1 MIDQNARS
9 KQNTS
14 ARVLQCD
21 KEYVAPKKKTIDG
34 EQFEKKSIVN
44 GSAYPGAVADESISS
59 ALVKSDPVRRH
70 YNQWVNNE
78 TLEDYG
84 LRFTALKSR
93 RWSCLQVA
101 STALGSIS
109 FLALEAIGAAITLQ
123 YGWINAVSAI
133 GVVSLFIFALG
144 VPIAFHAAKA
154 GVDIDLLT
162 RGAGFGYLGSTIT
175 SLIYAGFTFIYFA
188 LEAAIMAT
196 ALKVCFGI
204 PLSVGYLLSSL
215 VIIPVVVYGI
225 TMISRLQH
233 ATQHIWLV
241 LQLAPFV
248 FLGWQSVHPMKGWD
262 GLGFADLVG
271 AQPFDWVMFGAAS
284 AVVFSL
290 TVQIGEQVDYLRFL
304 PVKTPQNQRRWW
316 VALISAG
323 PGWIVIGAIKML
335 AGAYLCLLALKQGM
349 PMHMAV
355 DPVHMYL
362 NAWAAWLSPEL
373 ALAVT
378 GVFVIICQFKI
389 NITNSYAGSI
399 AWSNFFSR
407 LTHSHPGRVV
417 WLVFNV
423 TIAWMLMELGVYAS
437 LENTLSLYSILG
449 VSWIGAIAVD
459 LAINKKLGLSPAGIT
474 FKRAQLY
481 DINPVGVGGMALA
494 TGIGLI
500 AYSGVWGV
508 VAESMATYV
517 ALLSVLI
524 LVPLLAYL
532 TGGMYYLARN
542 EDAGIQRD
550 LEALLQPICT
560 LCRNEYDK
568 EDLIHCPAHKGTIC
582 SLCCSL
588 DARCED
594 QCRPDAPFLAQL
606 RAWTS
611 KVMPERTANATVWL
625 VVQFVCL
632 LVVVAAVMAFIFGLV
647 YLQVDTTTDGQPYE
661 FSSFIQKLFSALLL
675 LAAIVT
681 WMYLL
686 ASESARR
693 AREDTLR
700 QNVLLQQ
707 EITAHEITEHA
718 LHRAREK
725 AEAANEAKSRYV
737 IGLSHELRTPLN
749 SILGYAQLME
759 QDVDIPAHRQNGVR
773 VIKDSTQHLAGLIE
787 NLLDISK
794 IEADRLTIH
803 RDQLDLHQFLH
814 QLVQM
819 FRIQAQSSALAFTI
833 DISAHVPRKVFADE
847 KRLRQILIN
856 LLSNAFRYT
865 DVGTV
870 ALSVDYRSQVTTFKV
885 SDTGPGMSATDLERI
900 YQPFET
906 LHHTNTN
913 TVKGTGLGLTISKLL
928 AGIMGGDL
936 NATSV
941 IGEGSCFVLK
951 LLLPPIMPNEPD
963 IQQVQQKY
971 SKLIAERTVVVVDDD
986 VNHRALMED
995 YLTPIGF
1002 KVVSYANAHSCLVD
1016 IEGRQVDV
1024 FLLDISMPG
1033 MDGWDLAR
1041 QLRKVCIAPVRIL
1054 MVSALAD
1061 DKIYQHAH
1069 DSSSKNYF
1077 VKPLDFNKLLARLQE
1092 ILELDFEQADIED
1105 VHQSDN
1111 KPHLPFD
1118 LYTVLKDLYTI
1129 GHVSAINDALSVACS
1144 ERPES
1149 AVFARTAI
1157 ELLERHQLD
1166 AFESLLESAVTYHD
1180 K

>member
-1 MIDQNARS
+1 M
-9 KQNTS
+9 
-14 ARVLQCD
+14 
-21 KEYVAPKKKTIDG
+21 
-34 EQFEKKSIVN
+34 
-44 GSAYPGAVADESISS
+44 GSAIPDTVANKP
-59 ALVKSDPVRRH
+59 ASDVLASGDPAKRH

-78 TLEDYG
+78 TLEDHA

-133 GVVSLFIFALG
+133 GVVSLLIFVLG
-144 VPIAFHAAKA
+144 VPIAYHAAKA

-204 PLSVGYLLSSL
+204 PLSIGYLLSSV

-225 TMISRLQH
+225 TMISRMQH

-248 FLGWQSVHPMKGWD
+248 FLGWQSIHPMEGWE
-262 GLGFADLVG
+262 GLGFPDLAG
-271 AQPFDWVMFGAAS
+271 AQPFNWVMFGAAS

-304 PVKTPQNQRRWW
+304 PVKTPQNRKGWW

-323 PGWIVIGAIKML
+323 PGWIAIGAIKML

-423 TIAWMLMELGVYAS
+423 TIAWMLMELGVYES

-449 VSWIGAIAVD
+449 VSWIGAIAAD
-459 LAINKKLGLSPAGIT
+459 LVINKKLGFSPPGIA

-494 TGIGLI
+494 TGVGLI
-500 AYSGVWGV
+500 AYSGVWGE
-508 VAESMATYV
+508 VAESMSTYL
-517 ALLSVLI
+517 ALLSVLV

-532 TGGMYYLARN
+532 TSGMYYLSRN
-542 EDAGIQRD
+542 EDADIQWD
-550 LEALLQPICT
+550 VETSLPSICT

-568 EDLIHCPAHKGTIC
+568 EDLIHCPAHHGTIC
-582 SLCCSL
+582 SMCCSL
-588 DARCED
+588 DTRCED

-611 KVMPERTANATVWL
+611 KIMPKRSDNSTGWL

-632 LVVVAAVMAFIFGLV
+632 LAVVAAVMAFIFGLV
-647 YLQVDTTTDGQPYE
+647 YLQVDTKAEGNSYE
-661 FSSFIQKLFSALLL
+661 ISSFIQKLFSALLL

-693 AREDTLR
+693 AREDTLC
-700 QNVLLQQ
+700 QNILLQQ

-718 LHRAREK
+718 LHLAREK
-725 AEAANEAKSRYV
+725 AEAANDAKSRYV

-759 QDVDIPAHRQNGVR
+759 QDVDVPQNRQNGVR
-773 VIKDSTQHLAGLIE
+773 VIKDSTLHLSGLIE
-787 NLLDISK
+787 NLLDISR
-794 IEADRLTIH
+794 IEAGRLTIH
-803 RDQLDLHQFLH
+803 RDQLDLHRFLD

-819 FRIQAQSSALAFTI
+819 FRIQAQSSGLDFII
-833 DISAHVPRKVFADE
+833 DISEHVPRQVFADE

-856 LLSNAFRYT
+856 LLSNAFKYT

-870 ALSVDYRSQVTTFKV
+870 SMSVDYRSQVTTFKI
-885 SDTGPGMSATDLERI
+885 SDTGPGMNNSDLERI
-900 YQPFET
+900 FQPFET
-906 LHHTNTN
+906 LQNSN
-913 TVKGTGLGLTISKLL
+913 SNIVKGTGLGLTISKLL
-928 AGIMGGDL
+928 ADIMGGDL

-941 IGEGSCFVLK
+941 IEQGSCFALK
-951 LLLPPIMPNEPD
+951 LLLPPIAPCEFE
-963 IQQVQQKY
+963 IEQRQQQFT
-971 SKLIAERTVVVVDDD
+971 KLVTERTVVVVDDD
-986 VNHRALMED
+986 DNHRALMAD
-995 YLTPIGF
+995 YLEPIGF
-1002 KVVSYANAHSCLVD
+1002 KVITYANAQSCLDD
-1016 IEGRQVDV
+1016 IDKWQVDV

-1033 MDGWDLAR
+1033 MDGWALAQ
-1041 QLRKVCIAPVRIL
+1041 QLREVCIAPVRIL

-1061 DKIYQHAH
+1061 DKDYQHPH

-1092 ILELDFEQADIED
+1092 ILKLDFEPAEIDD
-1105 VHQSDN
+1105 VHESDS
-1111 KPHLPFD
+1111 PLHLPSD
-1118 LYTVLKDLYTI
+1118 LYTELKDLYAI
-1129 GHVSAINDALSVACS
+1129 GHVSAIKDVLSIAID

-1149 AVFARTAI
+1149 ALFARAAT

-1166 AFESLLESAVTYHD
+1166 AFERLLKSAVIQHG
-1180 K
+1180 

>member
-1 MIDQNARS
+1 M
-9 KQNTS
+9 
-14 ARVLQCD
+14 
-21 KEYVAPKKKTIDG
+21 
-34 EQFEKKSIVN
+34 
-44 GSAYPGAVADESISS
+44 GSALANG
-59 ALVKSDPVRRH
+59 DPVKRH

-78 TLEDYG
+78 TLEDHA
-84 LRFTALKSR
+84 LRFTEIKSR

-133 GVVSLFIFALG
+133 GVVSLLIFLLG
-144 VPIAFHAAKA
+144 VPIAYHAAKV

-204 PLSVGYLLSSL
+204 PLSIGYLLSS
-215 VIIPVVVYGI
+215 VIIIPVVVYGI

-241 LQLAPFV
+241 LQFAPFI
-248 FLGWQSVHPMKGWD
+248 FIGWQSVHPMEGWE
-262 GLGFADLVG
+262 GLGVPDLIA

-304 PVKTPQNQRRWW
+304 PVKTPLNQKHWW

-335 AGAYLCLLALKQGM
+335 AGAYLCMLALNQGM
-349 PMHMAV
+349 PLQMAV

-423 TIAWMLMELGVYAS
+423 TIAWMLMELGVYES

-449 VSWIGAIAVD
+449 VSWIGAIAAD
-459 LAINKKLGLSPAGIT
+459 LVINKKLGLSPPGIT

-494 TGIGLI
+494 TGVGLI
-500 AYSGVWGV
+500 AYSGVWGD
-508 VAESMATYV
+508 VAESMATYL
-517 ALLSVLI
+517 ALLSVLM

-532 TGGMYYLARN
+532 TGGAYYLARN
-542 EDAGIQRD
+542 DDADIQWD
-550 LEALLQPICT
+550 LEPPVQPVCT
-560 LCRNEYDK
+560 LCRIEYDK
-568 EDLIHCPAHKGTIC
+568 EDLIHCPAHQGTIC

-611 KVMPERTANATVWL
+611 KVMPERSANATAWL
-625 VVQFVCL
+625 VGQFVCL
-632 LVVVAAVMAFIFGLV
+632 LAVFAALMAFIFGLV
-647 YLQVDTTTDGQPYE
+647 YLQVDTTADGKPYE
-661 FSSFIQKLFSALLL
+661 ISSFIQKLFSALLL

-700 QNVLLQQ
+700 QNILLQQ
-707 EITAHEITEHA
+707 EITAHENTEHA

-725 AEAANEAKSRYV
+725 AEAANDAKSRYL

-759 QDVDIPAHRQNGVR
+759 HDADIPTHRQNGVR

-794 IEADRLTIH
+794 IEAGRLTIH
-803 RDQLDLHQFLH
+803 RDQLDLHRFLN

-819 FRIQAQSSALAFTI
+819 FRIQAQSSALDFTI
-833 DISAHVPRKVFADE
+833 DISEHVPKQVFADE
-847 KRLRQILIN
+847 KRLRQIMIN

-865 DVGTV
+865 DVGSV
-870 ALSVDYRSQVTTFKV
+870 SLSVDYRSQVTTFKV
-885 SDTGPGMSATDLERI
+885 SDTGPGMTAPDLERI

-906 LHHTNTN
+906 LQATNTN
-913 TVKGTGLGLTISKLL
+913 TAKGTGLGLTISKLL
-928 AGIMGGDL
+928 ADIMGGDL

-941 IGEGSCFVLK
+941 LGKGSCFVLK
-951 LLLPPIMPNEPD
+951 LLLPPVTPSESEIEQTS
-963 IQQVQQKY
+963 QQY
-971 SKLIAERTVVVVDDD
+971 TKLITERTVVVVDDD
-986 VNHRALMED
+986 ENHRSLMAD
-995 YLTPIGF
+995 YLEPIGF
-1002 KVVSYANAHSCLVD
+1002 KVVSYANAQSCLAD
-1016 IEGRQVDV
+1016 IEKRQVDV

-1033 MDGWDLAR
+1033 MDGWALAK
-1041 QLRKVCIAPVRIL
+1041 QLRNVCITPVRIL

-1061 DKIYQHAH
+1061 DKIYQHPH

-1077 VKPLDFNKLLARLQE
+1077 VKPVDFNKLLARLQE
-1092 ILELDFEQADIED
+1092 ILELDFEPSEIED
-1105 VHQSDN
+1105 AHESDGQL
-1111 KPHLPFD
+1111 HLSPD
-1118 LYTVLKDLYTI
+1118 LYTELKDLYAI
-1129 GHVSAINDALSVACS
+1129 GHISAIKDVLSVAVR

-1149 AVFARTAI
+1149 ALFARTAS

-1166 AFESLLESAVTYHD
+1166 AFESLLESTVNHHE

>member
-1 MIDQNARS
+1 MIDRDIRANKNVS
-9 KQNTS
+9 DDVT
-14 ARVLQCD
+14 D
-21 KEYVAPKKKTIDG
+21 VA
-34 EQFEKKSIVN
+34 S
-44 GSAYPGAVADESISS
+44 YPI
-59 ALVKSDPVRRH
+59 RRH

-109 FLALEAIGAAITLQ
+109 FLALEAIGAAITVQ
-123 YGWINAVSAI
+123 YGWVNAVSAI
-133 GVVSLFIFALG
+133 AIVSVLIFILSM
-144 VPIAFHAAKA
+144 PIAFHAAKA

-188 LEAAIMAT
+188 LEAAILAT
-196 ALKVCFGI
+196 ALKVSFGI

-215 VIIPVVVYGI
+215 IIIPVVIYGI

-233 ATQHIWLV
+233 ATQHIWLI

-248 FLGWQSVHPMKGWD
+248 FLAWQSISPMEGWV
-262 GLGFADLVG
+262 GLGLPDLAG
-271 AQPFDWVMFGAAS
+271 AQAFDWVMFGAAS

-304 PVKTPQNQRRWW
+304 PVKSRQNRRHWW

-323 PGWIVIGAIKML
+323 PGWIVIGALKML
-335 AGAYLCLLALKQGM
+335 AGAYLCLLALKHGM
-349 PMHMAV
+349 SADLAV

-362 NAWAAWLSPEL
+362 NAWSRWLSPEL
-373 ALAVT
+373 ALAIT

-423 TIAWMLMELGVYAS
+423 TIAWMLMELGVYQS

-449 VSWIGAIAVD
+449 VSWIGAIAAD
-459 LAINKKLGLSPAGIT
+459 LAINKRLGLSPPGIT

-481 DINPVGVGGMALA
+481 DINPVGVGAMAVA
-494 TGIGLI
+494 TGVGLI
-500 AYSGVWGV
+500 AYSGVWGI
-508 VAESMATYV
+508 VAMAMATYL
-517 ALLSVLI
+517 ALITVLI
-524 LVPLLAYL
+524 LVPLFAYL
-532 TGGMYYLARN
+532 TGGSYYLARN
-542 EDAGIQRD
+542 SDADINWNLD
-550 LEALLQPICT
+550 KASNSVCT
-560 LCRNEYDK
+560 GCRNEYDE
-568 EDLIHCPAHKGTIC
+568 EDLIHCPAHRGTIC

-606 RAWTS
+606 RTWTS
-611 KVMPERTANATVWL
+611 KVMPERASNATLWL
-625 VVQFVCL
+625 VVQFLCL
-632 LVVVAAVMAFIFGLV
+632 VLVVAAVMAFIFGLV
-647 YLQVDTTTDGQPYE
+647 FLQVDITDSKQPHD
-661 FSSFIQKLFSALLL
+661 FVSFIQKLFGALLL

-681 WMYLL
+681 WMFLL

-700 QNVLLQQ
+700 QNSLLQQ
-707 EITAHEITEHA
+707 EITAHKITEQA
-718 LHRAREK
+718 LHQARDK

-759 QDVDIPAHRQNGVR
+759 HDIEIPAHRRNGVR
-773 VIKDSTQHLAGLIE
+773 VIKNSTQHLAGLIE

-803 RDQLDLHQFLH
+803 RDRLDLHMFLD

-819 FRIQAQSSALAFTI
+819 FRIQAQSSSLSFAI
-833 DISAHVPRKVFADE
+833 DISAHVPKQVFADE

-865 DVGTV
+865 NAGSVT
-870 ALSVDYRSQVTTFKV
+870 LKVDYRSQVTTFRV
-885 SDTGPGMSATDLERI
+885 SDTGLGMSAADLERI

-906 LHHTNTN
+906 LCHTNTQAPR
-913 TVKGTGLGLTISKLL
+913 GTGLGLTISKLL

-941 IGEGSCFVLK
+941 EGQGSCFVLK
-951 LLLPPIMPNEPD
+951 LLLPPIAQSELITEKAPLE
-963 IQQVQQKY
+963 Y
-971 SKLIAERTVVVVDDD
+971 TKLIKQRTVVVVDDD
-986 VNHRALMED
+986 ENHRSLMAE
-995 YLTPIGF
+995 YLEPMGF
-1002 KVVSYANAHSCLVD
+1002 KVVGYPNAQSCLAD
-1016 IEGRQVDV
+1016 IERFYTDV

-1033 MDGWDLAR
+1033 MDGRVLAER
-1041 QLRKVCIAPVRIL
+1041 LRSICIPPVRIL
-1054 MVSALAD
+1054 MISALAD

-1077 VKPLDFNKLLARLQE
+1077 VKPLDFSKLIARLQE
-1092 ILELDFEQADIED
+1092 ILELDFEQFLDDRNPMTFESTQPVRQSVVD
-1105 VHQSDN
+1105 VSSTCVNDSDT
-1111 KPHLPFD
+1111 PELSESQHRLYEPDSGLQLPAD
-1118 LYTVLKDLYTI
+1118 LYTSLKDLQVI
-1129 GHVSAINDALSVACS
+1129 GHVSAMADVLSAAEEQHPEVAPFSRRALA
-1144 ERPES
+1144 
-1149 AVFARTAI
+1149 
-1157 ELLERHQLD
+1157 LLEQHQLD
-1166 AFESLLESAVTYHD
+1166 AFGSLLESVVINDD